1 MMLEGNQR
9 GGAYQMARHLLN
21 TKDNE
26 HVEIH
31 EVSGFVSD
39 TVYGALQEIH
49 AIARGTKCKQFMFSV
64 SLNPPP
70 NATAPTEYFQ
80 NALMRIENE
89 LGLSNQSRVIV
100 FHEKEGRRHA
110 HCIWSRIDAQDMK
123 AINLPHYKRKLN
135 EISKKLF
142 LEHGW
147 ELPQGFIDNALRNP
161 LNLTR
166 EEWQQAKRSD
176 QDPRLLKQL
185 FKRAWERSDGKPAFQ
200 QALQEHGF
208 WLAKGDRRGF
218 VAVDYKGEVYS
229 LSRWTG
235 VKTKALNNKLGAPD
249 DLPCVEDVKAQ
260 IAQNMTLKLQTH
272 IKAVEAKLKKDF
284 QPIKRAVQTVK
295 TRHQSERQILKKKQA
310 ERWQTEERQRIN
322 RLPRGMMGLWHRI
335 TGKYQRIR
343 EINEQ
348 ETLTCTIRD
357 RDEKQALID
366 KQLAQRQRLQTQIQK
381 TREKHNKIVF
391 ALRRD
396 IGLYTEMNQKQD
408 LAFKAGQ
415 SQKHSHIQ
423 VM

>member
-1 MMLEGNQR
+1 
-9 GGAYQMARHLLN
+9 
-21 TKDNE
+21 
-26 HVEIH
+26 
-31 EVSGFVSD
+31 
-39 TVYGALQEIH
+39 
-49 AIARGTKCKQFMFSV
+49 
-64 SLNPPP
+64 
-70 NATAPTEYFQ
+70 
-80 NALMRIENE
+80 
-89 LGLSNQSRVIV
+89 
-100 FHEKEGRRHA
+100 
-110 HCIWSRIDAQDMK
+110 
-123 AINLPHYKRKLN
+123 
-135 EISKKLF
+135 
-142 LEHGW
+142 EHGW

-249 DLPCVEDVKAQ
+249 NLPCVEDVKAQ

-391 ALRRD
+391 DLRRD
-396 IGLYTEMNQKQD
+396 IGLYTEMSQRQD
-408 LAFKAGQ
+408 LAFKSGQ
-415 SQKHSHIQ
+415 NLAQTHSQN
-423 VM
+423 